1 MEINNGFEN
10 LGSLFAARAQQKAKK
25 PPAHEWQDLAL
36 RIISELSV
44 PNFKRN
50 SIFKVCK
57 DNDKIAIE
65 RALNDTKELCKEGQ
79 KWAYFLKVIDKYQ
92 FGDKDTP
99 EQKITNRTSWL
110 DNQRRTAPRKLDD
123 PE

>member
-1 MEINNGFEN
+1 MTTDEGFKN
-10 LGSLFAARAQQKAKK
+10 LGDIFASRVQIKKIK

-36 RIISELSV
+36 LIIKELNV

-65 RALNDTKELCKEGQ
+65 RALNDTKELCKSGQ
-79 KWAYFLKVIDKYQ
+79 KWSYFLKVIDTHQ
-92 FGDKDTP
+92 FGDKNP
-99 EQKITNRTSWL
+99 KKNIS
-110 DNQRRTAPRKLDD
+110 NQPTLRL
-123 PE
+123 

>member
-1 MEINNGFEN
+1 MEINKGFEN
-10 LGSLFAARAQQKAKK
+10 LGSIFASRVQQKSKK

-36 RIISELSV
+36 RVIQELSV
-44 PNFKRN
+44 PGFKRN

-65 RALNDTKELCKEGQ
+65 RALNDTKELCKTGQ

-92 FGDKDTP
+92 FGDKDK
-99 EQKITNRTSWL
+99 ENNL
-110 DNQRRTAPRKLDD
+110 
-123 PE
+123 